1 MMTRSPESAR
11 RPSEVTL
18 RARALVADRRAD
30 AQAAGRRLADLAHDP
45 EAFATALRVELGRL
59 ADPEYGVGQRT
70 IAPGVGP
77 TFGVRNPLL
86 TALRR
91 GLAAGTRRD
100 RSSLLLALA
109 ARLHAE
115 PTMEPR
121 WLAFA
126 LLDRTIADE
135 PERSWQLL
143 RRASQDASDWITVDS
158 LAGPVAYGI
167 LREPYRWAELEQL
180 TISPSSW
187 ERRLVGSAIAV
198 MPFEHRLPSRDPIV
212 ARRALPILAMMMGDA
227 EPEVRKAL
235 AWAYRSLLLVDTAAT
250 LDAIR
255 AETAT
260 AVRDRDGNRA
270 WVIRDVLAKLDP
282 ASAAEIRAALAGIR
296 RAGSGSTSGAAELR
310 ARFAAMGLGRTM
322 PQPPLA

>member
-1 MMTRSPESAR
+1 MMASPGSAR

-18 RARALVADRRAD
+18 RARALVADRRAE
-30 AQAAGRRLADLAHDP
+30 AQAAGRRLAELAHEP
-45 EAFATALRVELGRL
+45 EEFANALRRELAAL
-59 ADPEYGVGQRT
+59 ADPEYRAGQQA

-91 GLAAGTRRD
+91 GLTAGTRRD

-109 ARLHAE
+109 ARLFAE

-143 RRASQDASDWITVDS
+143 RRASQEASDWITVDS

-198 MPFEHRLPSRDPIV
+198 MPFEHRLPSRDPGV
-212 ARRALPILAMMMGDA
+212 AQHALPILALLMGDA
-227 EPEVRKAL
+227 EAEVRKAL
-235 AWAYRSLLLVDTAAT
+235 AWAYRSLLLVDRAAT
-250 LDAIR
+250 VDALR

-270 WVIRDVLAKLDP
+270 WVVRDVLAKLEP
-282 ASAAEIRAALAGIR
+282 AIAHEIRASLAGIR
-296 RAGSGSTSGAAELR
+296 RAGPASTSSAAQLR
-310 ARFAAMGLGRTM
+310 ARFAAMGLGRPM
-322 PQPPLA
+322 PQPPLS